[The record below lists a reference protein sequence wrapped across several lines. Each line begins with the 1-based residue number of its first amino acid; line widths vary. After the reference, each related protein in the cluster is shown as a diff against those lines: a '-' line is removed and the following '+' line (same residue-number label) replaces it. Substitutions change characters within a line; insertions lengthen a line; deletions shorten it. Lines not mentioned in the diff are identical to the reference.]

1 MPLPR
6 LSLTLPLFLALL
18 MVANSEA
25 RAFER
30 NIPGQFDYYVLVLGW
45 APSYCLSEGRF
56 RRDAECQSAR
66 PRAFVL
72 HGLWPQYEKGWPQDC
87 PIGKRPWVPSSVI
100 DDMRDLMPN
109 KGLIIHEYR
118 THGTC
123 SGLDPAQYFGVTREL
138 YERLKMPESLTV
150 AGARQSLSAAQIE
163 SAFADVNPW
172 LKPDMISVSCRG
184 ENLLDVRIC
193 FGRDLFPRACGA
205 NEDETRLCR
214 SDRIAVPPVT
224 PARP

>member
-1 MPLPR
+1 L
-6 LSLTLPLFLALL
+6 LLALL

-30 NIPGQFDYYVLVLGW
+30 NTPGEFDYYVLVLGW

-100 DDMRDLMPN
+100 DDMRDVMPD

-123 SGLDPAQYFGVTREL
+123 SGLDPAQYFGVAREL
-138 YERLKMPESLTV
+138 YERVKIPGSLTV
-150 AGARQSLSAAQIE
+150 SGARQSLSADQIE
-163 SAFADVNPW
+163 NAFSDANPW
-172 LKPDMISVSCRG
+172 LKPDMMSVSCRG

-205 NEDETRLCR
+205 NEDEARLCR

>member
-87 PIGKRPWVPSSVI
+87 SIGKRPWVPSSVI

-123 SGLDPAQYFGVTREL
+123 SGLDPAQYFGVAREL

-163 SAFADVNPW
+163 SAFADINPW
-172 LKPDMISVSCRG
+172 LKPDMLSVSCRG
-184 ENLLDVRIC
+184 E
-193 FGRDLFPRACGA
+193 
-205 NEDETRLCR
+205 
-214 SDRIAVPPVT
+214 
-224 PARP
+224 

>member
-1 MPLPR
+1 MPRPR
-6 LSLTLPLFLALL
+6 PSLALFFVIAL
-18 MVANSEA
+18 GIAEGDAQAFA
-25 RAFER
+25 R
-30 NIPGQFDYYVLVLGW
+30 NTPGEFDYYVLVLGW
-45 APSYCLSEGRF
+45 APSYCLTEGRL
-56 RRDAECQSAR
+56 RRDAECQPAK

-72 HGLWPQYEKGWPQDC
+72 HGLWPQYDKGWPEDC
-87 PIGKRPWVPSSVI
+87 PIGRRPWVPSGVI
-100 DDMRDLMPN
+100 DEMRDIMPN

-138 YERLKMPESLTV
+138 YERVEVPARLS
-150 AGARQSLSAAQIE
+150 ASARQSLSASEIE
-163 SAFADVNPW
+163 NAFVAANPW
-172 LKPDMISVSCRG
+172 LKPDMMSVSCRG

-205 NEDETRLCR
+205 NEDEKRLCR
-214 SDRIAVPPVT
+214 SDQIAVPPAA